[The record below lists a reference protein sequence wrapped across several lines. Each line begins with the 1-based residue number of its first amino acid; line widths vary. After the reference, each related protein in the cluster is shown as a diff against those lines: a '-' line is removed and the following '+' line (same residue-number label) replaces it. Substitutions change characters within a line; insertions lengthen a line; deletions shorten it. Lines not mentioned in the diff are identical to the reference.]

1 MPVLN
6 INDVNLNYEVASEGS
21 AVVFLHGYTGS
32 SQDWSNQM
40 SALSPIYKLIALDL
54 RGHGKSSA
62 PSPEEQY
69 SMEIFVED
77 VHSLLNHLHI
87 KKCCLVGHSLG
98 GFLALEFALKYS
110 GLLAGLVLVDTSS
123 GDWEKPAGYAELRA
137 KLEELAR
144 TQGMEAAF
152 DYDAAN
158 NPVRIERFKT
168 HPDLRETSR
177 HKMLMTSVDGYI
189 YTGRAMG
196 QWKSVTGRLSEINVP
211 TCIFWGEE
219 DTPFLQASRIL
230 KERIPGAELITVK
243 GSGHSPHE
251 ESPQAF
257 NEKLGS
263 FLGRALGEEGSIKDL

>member
-6 INDVNLNYEVASEGS
+6 INGVNVNYEAAGQGK

-40 SALSPIYKLIALDL
+40 SALSPTYKVIAVDL
-54 RGHGKSSA
+54 RGHSKSSA
-62 PSPEEQY
+62 PSVEKEY

-77 VHSLLNHLHI
+77 VHSILNHLHI
-87 KKCCLVGHSLG
+87 KQCCLVGHSLG
-98 GFLALEFALKYS
+98 GFLALEFALKYAE
-110 GLLAGLVLVDTSS
+110 LLAGLVLVDTSS

-152 DYDAAN
+152 NYDAAN
-158 NPVRIERFKT
+158 NPVRIERFKK

-177 HKMLMTSVDGYI
+177 QKMLMTSVDGYI

-196 QWKSVTGRLSEINVP
+196 QWKSVTGRLSEIKVP

-263 FLGRALGEEGSIKDL
+263 FLGRALGEERSIKDL